1 VSATEIVFFVCLL
14 LVVYPYLLYP
24 LLLVLWA
31 RLWGRAVRRTGC
43 FPRQVSILLCVHNEA
58 SRVASRLEELLSQL
72 DRNQI
77 QGELIVVSDGSTDET
92 VARIQQGG
100 DPRVHLIQWA
110 ERRGKAAGLNA
121 AARQATSPI
130 LVLCDVR
137 QRWADDALLR
147 LLENFADP
155 TVGAVSGELILETP
169 RGTLAGVGLYWKYE
183 KWIRKQE
190 SRLWAQIGVTG
201 AISAVRRELFRPLP
215 PGTLLDDVYWPL
227 RVAMAGY
234 RVIHEERACA
244 YDRLPPRT
252 QDEFLRKVRT
262 LAGNLQLVV
271 RLPWALIPLLNPV
284 WWQLVS
290 HKLLRL
296 TVPWALMG
304 LLLANLLLWEQLP
317 YRLLFFV
324 QLSCYTLGLL
334 GLVLPRAGKCASLA
348 ASFLVLN
355 SAAWMAWW
363 VWMSGRTDRTW
374 HKVHYDRQ
382 SITQTTSLF

>member
-1 VSATEIVFFVCLL
+1 MSATEIALIGCLL
-14 LVVYPYLLYP
+14 LVIYPYLLYP
-24 LLLVLWA
+24 LLLALWA
-31 RLWGRAVRRTGC
+31 RLCGRAVRRTGP

-58 SRVASRLEELLSQL
+58 SRVASRIEELLSQL
-72 DRNQI
+72 DRNKI
-77 QGELIVVSDGSTDET
+77 DGELIVVSDGSTDET
-92 VARIQQGG
+92 IARIRQGG
-100 DPRVHLIQWA
+100 DPRVQLIQWA
-110 ERRGKAAGLNA
+110 ERRGKSAGLNA

-169 RGTLAGVGLYWKYE
+169 TGTLAGVGLYWLYE

-190 SRLWAQIGVTG
+190 SRIWAQIGVTG
-201 AISAVRRELFRPLP
+201 AIAAVRRELFRPLP
-215 PGTLLDDVYWPL
+215 PRTLLDDVYWPL

-234 RVIHEERACA
+234 RVIHDERARA
-244 YDRLPPRT
+244 YDRLPTRT

-271 RLPWALIPLLNPV
+271 RLPWALIPVINPV
-284 WWQLVS
+284 WWQWVS

-304 LLLANLLLWEQLP
+304 LLLANMLLWPYLP
-317 YRLLFFV
+317 YRLLLFL
-324 QLSCYTLGLL
+324 QLSSYSLGLL
-334 GLVLPRAGKCASLA
+334 GLVLPRAGKSAALA

-363 VWMSGRTDRTW
+363 VWLSGRADRAW
-374 HKVHYDRQ
+374 HKVSYDRQ
-382 SITQTTSLF
+382 TLSQSTSSV